1 MDVHAG
7 VVHDVFQHRRIDV
20 AGARAHQHALKR
32 GQAHGGIHN
41 LAAHNRA
48 QGRAVAQVAD
58 DELAVLRLLA
68 QELRRLAR
76 DEAVARAVEAV
87 AANLQAR
94 VVFIRHAVE
103 ERLLG
108 HRLVEGR
115 IENRDVR
122 LGRHDRLTGL
132 DARDVRRLMQRSER
146 HKLLDPLHRLF
157 RHQHGVLERLAAV
170 EHAVAAGA
178 DLVQRSDRAVV
189 LVRQRGEDGGNR
201 LGVVLHVAGELDHL
215 IGAQHSLLE
224 VRALDADALD
234 QALRLDGLVVHVDE
248 LELQGGRASVDDQNL
263 HGKVS
268 PCFL

>member
-7 VVHDVFQHRRIDV
+7 VVHDVFQHGRIDI
-20 AGARAHQHALKR
+20 AGTRAHQHALKR

-41 LAAHNRA
+41 LAAHDGA
-48 QGRAVAQVAD
+48 QGRAVAQMAD

-68 QELRRLAR
+68 QVLRRFAR

-87 AANLQAR
+87 AANLQIL
-94 VVFIRHAVE
+94 VVFIRHAIE
-103 ERLLG
+103 ERLLRHG
-108 HRLVEGR
+108 LMESRVEHR
-115 IENRDVR
+115 NVR
-122 LGRHDRLTGL
+122 LGRHNRLAGL
-132 DARDVRRLMQRSER
+132 DARDVRRLMQRAER
-146 HKLLDPLHRLF
+146 HEILNALHRLF
-157 RHQHGVLERLAAV
+157 RHQHGVLERLAAMQ
-170 EHAVAAGA
+170 HAVAAGA

-189 LVRQRGEDGGNR
+189 LVRQRGQNGGNR
-201 LGVVLHVAGELDHL
+201 LGVILHVAGELDHL
-215 IGAQHSLLE
+215 VRAQHGLLE
-224 VRALDADALD
+224 VRAFDADALN